1 MKIIGALLI
10 ALIAV
15 MGIAAAAATIN
26 QVTITSPQD
35 NDQFTIGDLIKI
47 RSHVE
52 ATNDGQM
59 FVRMLID
66 GVRSYASNWKPTDA
80 DVGAH
85 IITVEAAN
93 NREFTNPTTATVKI
107 TVNPSPNST

>member
-1 MKIIGALLI
+1 MKIMGALFI
-10 ALIAV
+10 ALIAI
-15 MGIAAAAATIN
+15 MGIAAATPDH
-26 QVTITSPQD
+26 VEITSPH
-35 NDQFTIGDLIKI
+35 NGDQFTLGNTIKI
-47 RSHVE
+47 RSLVSG
-52 ATNDGQM
+52 TNDGQT
-59 FVRMLID
+59 FVRMLIN
-66 GVRSYASNWKPTDA
+66 GAPVLTSNWKPTDA